1 MHYSNK
7 LDSYYTV
14 SWPKQIPYSP
24 AQSTAQDKAPLNLWT
39 LIQQKQTGFQFFSL
53 LLAEKSTNSLI
64 LKPQAAN
71 V

>member
-14 SWPKQIPYSP
+14 SWPKQTPYSP

-39 LIQQKQTGFQFFSL
+39 LIQQKQTGFQVFFIIIRTEIHQLSDT
-53 LLAEKSTNSLI
+53 KTTDC
-64 LKPQAAN
+64 
-71 V
+71 